1 MLSTRLGGAT
11 VPDTESL
18 FATQISGDR
27 MPDTGLFT
35 WDMNDD
41 LVYADSALAELFG
54 LDPTET
60 ERGLPVQTYLDRVHP
75 DDVAALAKQI
85 SDAII
90 AQHPT
95 VQHYRSQK
103 ADGSYV
109 RVSAFGRC
117 FRDREDNPIHYA
129 GIVVPAETFSAGS
142 SH

>member
-1 MLSTRLGGAT
+1 M
-11 VPDTESL
+11 VPDTQSL
-18 FATQISGDR
+18 FATRISGER

-54 LDPTET
+54 LDPNET
-60 ERGLPVQTYLDRVHP
+60 ERGLPVQAYLDRVHP
-75 DDVAALAKQI
+75 DDVGRLAKQI

-95 VQHYRSQK
+95 VQHYRAKK
-103 ADGSYV
+103 AGGSYAQ
-109 RVSAFGRC
+109 VSAFGRC
-117 FRDREDNPIHYA
+117 FRDREGNPVHYA
-129 GIVVPAETFSAGS
+129 GIVVPSETFSARP

>member
-1 MLSTRLGGAT
+1 M
-11 VPDTESL
+11 VPDTKGI
-18 FATQISGDR
+18 FATRISGER

-35 WDMNDD
+35 WDMNND
-41 LVYADSALAELFG
+41 LVYADGALAELFG
-54 LDPTET
+54 LDPIDT

-75 DDVAALAKQI
+75 DDVATLAKQI

-90 AQHPT
+90 AQHPR
-95 VQHYRSQK
+95 VQHYRAQT

-117 FRDREDNPIHYA
+117 FRDRQDNPIHYA
-129 GIVVPAETFSAGS
+129 GIVVPAETPLDAQA